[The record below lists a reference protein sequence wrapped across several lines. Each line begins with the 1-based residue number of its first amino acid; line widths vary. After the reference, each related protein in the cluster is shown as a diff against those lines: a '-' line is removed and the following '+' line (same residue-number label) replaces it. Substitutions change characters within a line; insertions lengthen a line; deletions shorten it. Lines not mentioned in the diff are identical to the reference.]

1 MSKTYLSQ
9 ASASA
14 KAHYLFKLINKRGGE
29 KNSNLRV
36 FAFVKD
42 DDLQNFYDDIKAFF
56 QSETQS
62 VLNKDNILLFPHDLA
77 NTRAFSIDKIKTTDN
92 FILCC
97 SESSINSLIAK
108 PDSNNSLTIKVNQD
122 YRFEDLIVSLS
133 KFGYERVDFVEDI
146 LQFAVRGDIIDI
158 WTGLNEEPVRILFEY
173 DKIETIKSFEPISQI
188 SNTHLNEIKILSV
201 NNEQNTATIKDYFS
215 AQNQQNAILFFDYK
229 ISKENETAFEK
240 YELIINDPLNSKSQ
254 NQNYKSFT
262 GFQGNTQYF
271 IDTLKTFAQNKIDIK
286 IYCANNG
293 EKERIADIFHDN
305 KWSFAAPQFLFG
317 NLSSG
322 FYLESENA
330 AYISSREMLYK
341 RKPVSFPKVKG
352 AKRLEGIWEM
362 AAGDYVVHERYGI
375 GKYLGLKTIKSGGK
389 ISDFLCIEYSK
400 GDKLYVPPDNIK
412 ALKKY
417 IGVEGARPKLYSMD
431 TGAWD
436 KIKSRARQAAKEF
449 AKELLALYAQR
460 SLVVRPP
467 LKGETPWEKELADS
481 FPYQETPD
489 QLKAI
494 DDVKADFLRAFP
506 MERLICGDV
515 GYGKTEIAVRAAFKA
530 VQNGK
535 QAALLAPTTILAGQ
549 HFDTFSERL
558 SIFPVKLAV
567 LSRFQSKSEQ
577 QKIVEQLKEGKI
589 DIVIGTHRLLQKD
602 IVFKDLGLLIIDE
615 EHRFGVKQK
624 EKIKNI
630 KKAIDVLLLSA
641 TPIPR
646 TLSSALSGFR
656 DLSVIETPP
665 LGRLPIETF
674 LSAYDE
680 KLLKN
685 IISAELSRGGQVFY
699 VYNRIDT
706 MFSKAENLKK
716 LIPDMRLGIIHG
728 QMQAKDIESIMW
740 KFINRE
746 YDILLATTIIE
757 SGLDIASVNTM
768 IIEDAQNFGLSQL
781 YQLRGRIGRAVQKAY
796 CYMFY
801 DDKDLTEEAIKRLE
815 AMKEFNQLGSG
826 FRLALKDLQIR
837 GAGGILSANQHGFI
851 RDIGYDMFVRLLEE
865 EGGRLKEQGLAQEPQ
880 YENNI
885 EISLSISALFPET
898 YMKSEEIRVLFYR
911 KLADAKDIEA
921 INSIKSEIIDRF
933 GKLPQ
938 ESELL
943 FEIATLKLAARALD
957 IESIFENND
966 IVSIYFSQKV
976 DFSNA
981 DFGKLSKDYAD
992 TIEFIAGKQNGFR
1005 LKKPNNSNTMEYIK
1019 KALKDL
1025 KFYLRR

>member
-1 MSKTYLSQ
+1 MSKIYLSQ
-9 ASASA
+9 IAASA
-14 KAHYLFKLINKRGGE
+14 KAHYLFKLINKREGE
-29 KNSNLRV
+29 QNSNLRV

-42 DDLQNFYDDIKAFF
+42 EDLQGFYDDIRAFF
-56 QSETQS
+56 QSDAQS
-62 VLNKDNILLFPHDLA
+62 AFNKDNVLLFPHDLA
-77 NTRAFSIDKIKTTDN
+77 NTRAFSIDKIKSADN
-92 FILCC
+92 FILCG

-108 PDSNNSLTIKVNQD
+108 PDSDNSLTLKVNQD

-158 WTGLNEEPVRILFEY
+158 WTGLNDEPVRILFEY
-173 DKIETIKSFEPISQI
+173 DKIETIKSFEPISQL
-188 SNTHLNEIKILSV
+188 SNTHLDEIKILSV
-201 NNEQNTATIKDYFS
+201 NNEQNTATIKDYFP

-229 ISKENETAFEK
+229 ISKEYEAAFEK

-271 IDTLKTFAQNKIDIK
+271 IDTLKTFAQNKIEIK

-305 KWSFAAPQFLFG
+305 KWSFGAPQFLFG
-317 NLSSG
+317 NLSNG
-322 FYLESENA
+322 FYLESENTV
-330 AYISSREMLYK
+330 YISSREMLYK
-341 RKPVSFPKVKG
+341 RKPISFPKVKG
-352 AKRLEGIWEM
+352 GKRLEGVWEM
-362 AAGDYVVHERYGI
+362 SAGDYIVHERYGI

-400 GDKLYVPPDNIK
+400 GDKLYVPPDNIQ
-412 ALKKY
+412 AIKKY
-417 IGVEGARPKLYSMD
+417 IGVEGVRPKLYSMD

-436 KIKSRARQAAKEF
+436 KIKSRAREAAKEF

-460 SLVVRPP
+460 SLIVRPP
-467 LKGETPWEKELADS
+467 LKDETPWEKELADS

-489 QLKAI
+489 QLKAL
-494 DDVKADFLRAFP
+494 DDVKADFSRAFP

-535 QAALLAPTTILAGQ
+535 QAAILAPTTILSGQ
-549 HFDTFSERL
+549 HFDTFSDRL
-558 SIFPVKLAV
+558 SIFPIKIAV

-577 QKIVEQLKEGKI
+577 QKIVAQLKDGQI

-630 KKAIDVLLLSA
+630 KKSIDVLLLSA

-716 LIPDMRLGIIHG
+716 LIPDMRLGVIHG
-728 QMQAKDIESIMW
+728 QMHAKDIESIMW

-801 DDKDLTEEAIKRLE
+801 DDKNLTDEGIKRLE

-826 FRLALKDLQIR
+826 FRLALKDLEIR

-851 RDIGYDMFVRLLEE
+851 RDIGYDMFVRLLDE
-865 EGGRLKEQGLAQEPQ
+865 EGGKLKEQGIIQEPQ
-880 YENNI
+880 NENNI
-885 EISLSISALFPET
+885 EINLSISALFPET
-898 YMKSEEIRVLFYR
+898 YMESEEIRVLFYR
-911 KLADAKDIEA
+911 KLAEAKDIETISA
-921 INSIKSEIIDRF
+921 IKAEIIDRF

-938 ESELL
+938 ESESL
-943 FEIATLKLAARALD
+943 FEIAALKLTARALD
-957 IESIFENND
+957 IESIFESN
-966 IVSIYFSQKV
+966 SIISICFSQKA

-981 DFGKLSKDYAD
+981 DFNKLLKDYAGK
-992 TIEFIAGKQNGFR
+992 IEFIAGKQNAFR
-1005 LKKPNNSNTMEYIK
+1005 LKAPPESNTIEYIK
-1019 KALKDL
+1019 KVLKDL